1 MMQIFLFSL
10 RTLGYSPLD
19 YRLND
24 VDKMLMTYMSRDLCL
39 EYKKNSY
46 NSIIK
51 TNSPT
56 KN

>member
-1 MMQIFLFSL
+1 MMQVFSFSL

-24 VDKMLMTYMSRDLCL
+24 VDKMLMTYMSRDLCS

-51 TNSPT
+51 TNSPM